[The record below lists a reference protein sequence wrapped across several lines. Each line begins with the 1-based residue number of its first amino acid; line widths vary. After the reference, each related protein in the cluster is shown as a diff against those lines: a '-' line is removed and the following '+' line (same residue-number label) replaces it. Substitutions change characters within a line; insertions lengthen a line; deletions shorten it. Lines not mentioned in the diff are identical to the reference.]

1 MPVTT
6 LAVLAAAG
14 GFLERY
20 QAWATDDMDAAV
32 ERVGDVGFIAA
43 YLSDDQPGHG
53 AEVYSICRTWPVGD
67 RAFVRR
73 FVGPGGAGAPRRR
86 GRTIMGWY
94 AVRIPMYH
102 EHVGIS
108 DDRITL
114 WRARSAETACRL
126 ARREAWWLGGVLQ
139 QRPVGVVDVFGLDRR
154 PSDGGVIYQRF
165 RASPVPFGE
174 YVDRYHDTGTE
185 LTRR

>member
-94 AVRIPMYH
+94 AVRIPMYD
-102 EHVGIS
+102 EHVGIY

-126 ARREAWWLGGVLQ
+126 ARGKRAGWAESCSSGRSASLTSSGWTAS
-139 QRPVGVVDVFGLDRR
+139 RPTRDR
-154 PSDGGVIYQRF
+154 SAI
-165 RASPVPFGE
+165 SGE
-174 YVDRYHDTGTE
+174 SGPIWRIC
-185 LTRR
+185 